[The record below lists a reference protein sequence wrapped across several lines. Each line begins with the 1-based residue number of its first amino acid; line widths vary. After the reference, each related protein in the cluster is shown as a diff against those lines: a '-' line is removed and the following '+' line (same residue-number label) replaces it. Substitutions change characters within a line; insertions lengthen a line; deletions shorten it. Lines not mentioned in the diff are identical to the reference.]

1 MGSSLQAYLAE
12 VNRAVSQQN
21 SQALSQLIRVD
32 SLKAK
37 NAVAGALQPSN
48 RVNLGQM
55 CENIV
60 SAGDGFMPEV
70 MLAFC
75 QCLCALQQKRFP
87 DAYTSICSAVSG
99 FVKEYKQA
107 ASAWVCGPLF
117 TLIWNMR
124 VVAAMAD
131 KHTQLKRNPNERPD
145 KLKDVGNKLMKVFR
159 DTLQGAGNREKKRAT
174 LYVVTQLFKIYF
186 SLNTLQLCKN
196 LIKAVES
203 PQVIPF
209 ENFPVSHR
217 VTYKFYVGSLSL
229 FNEEFQRA
237 EQELSYALQHCHKA
251 SVANKRLILQY
262 LVPVKLLLGSLPRAG
277 LLEQHQLPEYV
288 PVVQAMRTGNVR
300 LLDEALET
308 HQEAFFRTG
317 TYLVLERLRPSVH
330 RTLFK
335 KISLINKELNPT
347 KAHQLP
353 LELLQVGL
361 KCVGVEI
368 DIEEVECI
376 LANLIHRKYVKGYI
390 SHTKKIAVL
399 SKADAFP
406 KLCNATFADPT

>member
-60 SAGDGFMPEV
+60 SAGGWKLTDRIFPEVTGALLHSSVVSLAPDEVDLFHIAGDGFMPEV

-262 LVPVKLLLGSLPRAG
+262 LPGPKAIEEEG
-277 LLEQHQLPEYV
+277 LL
-288 PVVQAMRTGNVR
+288 N
-300 LLDEALET
+300 
-308 HQEAFFRTG
+308 
-317 TYLVLERLRPSVH
+317 
-330 RTLFK
+330 
-335 KISLINKELNPT
+335 SL
-347 KAHQLP
+347 QLP